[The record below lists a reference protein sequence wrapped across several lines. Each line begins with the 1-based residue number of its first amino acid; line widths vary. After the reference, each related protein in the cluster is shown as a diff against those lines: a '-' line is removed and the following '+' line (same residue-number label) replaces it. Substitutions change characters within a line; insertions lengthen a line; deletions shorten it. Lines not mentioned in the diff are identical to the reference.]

1 MIRLRPKVLE
11 AVNTIYQI
19 YNREQQ
25 EQRLR
30 KGLKFIN
37 EQIPSVRKLVDQS
50 EGKLE
55 QFRKTIT

>member
-1 MIRLRPKVLE
+1 MIRLRPREVLE

-19 YNREQQ
+19 YNRATGTV
-25 EQRLR
+25 LR

-50 EGKLE
+50 EVNWNSFAK
-55 QFRKTIT
+55 Q